1 MKFKGQ
7 YQQAEI
13 YVAIECRPIQ
23 ERNTCMQNACWGREN
38 KSFVEKKYSYPFTHS
53 FIHSFNQPRSVEQ

>member
-13 YVAIECRPIQ
+13 YAAIECRPIQ
-23 ERNTCMQNACWGREN
+23 ERNTCMQKACWGREN
-38 KSFVEKKYSYPFTHS
+38 KSFC
-53 FIHSFNQPRSVEQ
+53 